1 MEIKDTLP
9 LPDAPFEETLETAVF
24 INYHTTPPL
33 PTTQQIKSSWEQLQ
47 QRLQQQ
53 KEAGLRLG

>member
-9 LPDAPFEETLETAVF
+9 LPDASFEETLETAIF
-24 INYHTTPPL
+24 INYHTTHPL

-47 QRLQQQ
+47 QRLHQQ
-53 KEAGLRLG
+53 KETGLRLG